1 MTDTL
6 KEIKEYLK
14 SDIILHE
21 PISLIVENKQ
31 LIKWLQWC
39 VEYIEHQ
46 KDSHSDL
53 QVTART
59 MDAGLLELKQ
69 ENQKLSRQ
77 IDCLNSRLRIL
88 REALEFYGDVNTYRA
103 HRKNYR
109 QCYTLGKIFNDCGE
123 LARQALG
130 EE

>member
-6 KEIKEYLK
+6 KEIKELALDTKNAFRDVDYRR
-14 SDIILHE
+14 
-21 PISLIVENKQ
+21 
-31 LIKWLQWC
+31 WLQWC